1 MTKLLSCLIYVLNVN
16 ENIQVENVNDVDDG
30 DLPIMMDNLK
40 WLMKLECKQE
50 QNLLSMVFNAFKNDR
65 L

>member
-40 WLMKLECKQE
+40 WLMKLECK
-50 QNLLSMVFNAFKNDR
+50 
-65 L
+65 